1 MKSIKSI
8 KGIKRNKNYLKAVEV
23 EAIFEAARLEEN
35 NFIKAEEAIVLSLY
49 EGAKRNNRLGDKIQI
64 VINPCYIH
72 IPEWQR
78 KAELSRALKIGNEYE
93 SYLWDVPK
101 VIIKNGKFICIDGM
115 HRLLGALLAG
125 IKAIVVEIIEVDE
138 ATAIQIFLDQTKNK
152 KKMSPEDCYEAS
164 LKAGKEEYITF
175 TEICHHHNVQ
185 IKGDDTLDNPVGIF
199 TSIRDGVTIEPE
211 TLDKILTLIHRL
223 GWNGTTNELKPSSAA
238 YGTKTVRSLKKL
250 YACYSDT
257 EKAMEKVLLSKCKGT
272 DWFKKNLSG
281 SSQYKIFDILNETIE
296 QNLPKMKVV
305 SKISKIG

>member
-1 MKSIKSI
+1 MKPIKFI
-8 KGIKRNKNYLKAVEV
+8 KGIKRNKNHLKAVEV
-23 EAIFEAARLEEN
+23 EAIFEAARLEEG

-64 VINPCYIH
+64 VVDPCYIH
-72 IPEWQR
+72 IPSWQR
-78 KAELSRALKIGNEYE
+78 KAELSRALKIGNEYQ
-93 SYLWDVPK
+93 SFLWDVPK

-152 KKMSPEDCYEAS
+152 KKMSPEDCYLAAME
-164 LKAGKEEYITF
+164 AGKEEYITF
-175 TEICHHHNVQ
+175 TEICHHHNIQ
-185 IKGDDTLDNPVGIF
+185 IKGDDTLSNPVGTF
-199 TSIRDGVTIEPE
+199 SSIRDGVALEPE
-211 TLDKILTLIHRL
+211 ILDKILTLIHNL
-223 GWNGTTNELKPSSAA
+223 GWNGSTELKPSKAP
-238 YGTKTVRSLKKL
+238 YGSKTIRSLTSL
-250 YACYSDT
+250 YATYVDC
-257 EKAMEKVLLSKCKGT
+257 EKAMEKALLKNCKGT

-281 SSQYKIFDILNETIE
+281 SSQYKIYDTLNEIIE